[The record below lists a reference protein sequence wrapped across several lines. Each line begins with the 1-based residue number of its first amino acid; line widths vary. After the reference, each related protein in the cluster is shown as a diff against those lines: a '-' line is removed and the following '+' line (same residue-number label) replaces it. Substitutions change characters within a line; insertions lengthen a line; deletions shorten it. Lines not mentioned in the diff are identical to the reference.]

1 MARIIIWLAST
12 IASLVLLFGYP
23 SSTTGATSSV
33 QVGPA
38 IPGMQASAA
47 SPSTPTGARGT
58 STPAATGTSSQAAT
72 KATPTKA
79 AATTYTGDT
88 VSTPYG
94 PVQVQI
100 TATGTTV
107 TDVAVLQV
115 PSSNGQ
121 DQAINGRAVPEL
133 NAQVVDGNAKDVHA
147 VSGASYTSS
156 AYLDSLQSALDQ
168 ANL

>member
-12 IASLVLLFGYP
+12 VASLVLLFGYP
-23 SSTTGATSSV
+23 SSTTGATSSA

-38 IPGMQASAA
+38 IPGMEASAA
-47 SPSTPTGARGT
+47 
-58 STPAATGTSSQAAT
+58 
-72 KATPTKA
+72 KNTPTKA
-79 AATTYTGDT
+79 AATSYTGDS

-100 TATGTTV
+100 TATDTTV
-107 TDVAVLQV
+107 TDVTVLQV

-121 DQAINGRAVPEL
+121 DRAINGRAVPEL

-168 ANL
+168 AHL